1 LNNVKSVRGADF
13 EQSPTFSQI
22 MCEVEQMKNH
32 HLLNALSMLINDP
45 VISQVGDLITELE
58 GTLAEN

>member
-1 LNNVKSVRGADF
+1 
-13 EQSPTFSQI
+13 

>member
-1 LNNVKSVRGADF
+1 MRGADF